1 VPRLKR
7 IVTATS
13 ETQFHGG
20 PRAALAVRPFRWWF
34 LGQITSASG
43 LMTQLV
49 AVAWLVLRWHGNGLE
64 LGLLSSA
71 GLGPTLVLGL
81 WAGSLVD
88 HHDRRRIL
96 IWTQSLLAA
105 LSLVL
110 YALIVSG
117 AASYWPVIAITLA
130 SGSVNALDSPA
141 RQIYVLD
148 LVGPERVAGAVSLY
162 EVILN
167 LSRVLG
173 PAVGGTLLAIS
184 GPAACV
190 LVNAVTFLA
199 PLAVLLHYR
208 PTKSKDEPESD
219 ATRAGRPSAMAGL
232 RYAWSQPL
240 LRACMLTGASSG
252 VLFSPALFF
261 PLLATRVFHMGGSG
275 YGLLLALFGIGAL
288 PGALLASRRQ
298 PTGKQ
303 VRTLGLLTGVFVAIA
318 ATAPVLPV
326 LFAGILGIGACSIW
340 MVAAANTLVQL
351 RAEPELRGRVM
362 GAWTVALPGTIP
374 ITALL
379 AGGAADLFGPRVAY
393 AAVGVVIAG
402 VALLCWRAYSDPSE
416 G

>member
-1 VPRLKR
+1 M
-7 IVTATS
+7 TATR
-13 ETQFHGG
+13 TTGFRGG
-20 PRAALAVRPFRWWF
+20 PLAALAIRPFRWWF
-34 LGQITSASG
+34 AGQVTSASG
-43 LMTQLV
+43 GMTQLV
-49 AVAWLVLRWHGNGLE
+49 AVGWLVLRWHGNGVQ

-71 GLGPTLVLGL
+71 GLGPMLVLGL
-81 WAGSLVD
+81 FAGSLID
-88 HHDRRRIL
+88 HHDRRLIL

-105 LSLVL
+105 FSLLL
-110 YALIVSG
+110 YALIVTG
-117 AASYWPVIAITLA
+117 AASYWPLIAITLA
-130 SGSVNALDSPA
+130 TGTVNALDAPA

-173 PAVGGTLLAIS
+173 PAIGGALLAIS
-184 GPAACV
+184 GPSACV
-190 LVNAVTFLA
+190 LVNAVSFLA
-199 PLAVLLHYR
+199 PLAVLIRYR
-208 PTKSKDEPESD
+208 PAAGRQPRQGGT
-219 ATRAGRPSAMAGL
+219 GRPSAMAGM
-232 RYAWSQPL
+232 RYAWSHPL
-240 LRACMLTGASSG
+240 LRACLLIGASSG

-275 YGLLLALFGIGAL
+275 YGLLLALFGVGAL
-288 PGALLASRRQ
+288 PGALLASRRK

-303 VRTLGLLTGVFVAIA
+303 VRTLGMATGVFVAIA
-318 ATAPVLPV
+318 ATAPAIPV
-326 LFAGILGIGACSIW
+326 LFIGILGTGASSIW

-374 ITALL
+374 ITALV

-393 AAVGVVIAG
+393 AGVGAVIAG
-402 VALLCWRAYSDPSE
+402 VALACWRAYAEPTD